1 MIQMNTLDELLTKI
15 KENPLALIYLS
26 QPACSVCLADKPRL
40 NKLALEKH
48 VPLYAV
54 NVAEVPE
61 AAGQFSALTA
71 PVVLLYFQGDERH
84 REARIIDFNRL
95 AAIIDRYRTALTK
108 TETISYDDLFDQ
120 LME

>member
-15 KENPLALIYLS
+15 KETPLALIYLS

-61 AAGQFSALTA
+61 AAGQFFALSA
-71 PVVLLYFQGDERH
+71 PVAYTPLTLPANRGDGCDSGVLPGNKLAEKKIHNGCRD
-84 REARIIDFNRL
+84 RIQSN
-95 AAIIDRYRTALTK
+95 
-108 TETISYDDLFDQ
+108 
-120 LME
+120 

>member
-1 MIQMNTLDELLTKI
+1 MIQINTLDELLRKI
-15 KENPLALIYLS
+15 KETPLALIYLS

-40 NKLALEKH
+40 NQLALEKQ

-54 NVAEVPE
+54 DVVKVPE

-71 PVVLLYFQGDERH
+71 PVVLLYFQGNERH
-84 REARIIDFNRL
+84 REARIIDFKRL
-95 AAIIDRYRTALTK
+95 ASIIDRYTAALTK
-108 TETISYDDLFDQ
+108 TETVSYDDLFDQ

>member
-1 MIQMNTLDELLTKI
+1 MNTLDELLTKI
-15 KENPLALIYLS
+15 KETPLALIYLS
-26 QPACSVCLADKPRL
+26 QPTCSVCLADKPRL
-40 NKLALEKH
+40 NKLALEKQ

-54 NVAEVPE
+54 DVAEVPE